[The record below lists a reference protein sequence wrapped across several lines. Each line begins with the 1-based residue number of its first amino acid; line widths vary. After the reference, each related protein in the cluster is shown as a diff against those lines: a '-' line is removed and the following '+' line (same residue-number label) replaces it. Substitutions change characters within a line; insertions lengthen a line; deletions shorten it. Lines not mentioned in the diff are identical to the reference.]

1 MGKVRQMDRIPVIL
15 NPSAHSEKGKDAA
28 AEIRAMSARV
38 ELIETGDIVEV
49 KKIARDVAQ
58 RGGPVLAAAGGDGTI
73 NAVISGLAGSET
85 ALGIF
90 PTGTMNLFARELQL
104 PRKSLQECWKV
115 IEEGVVRKVD
125 LFGVNDGIFVQVAGV
140 GLDARIIEETTWER
154 KKKFGKFGY
163 LMTALSVTGQDAPR
177 VRVFPEGHEPLE
189 GAFVLIGNGS
199 LYGPAFRLFRHA
211 ANDDGLLDV
220 LVFDSQSRVDVM
232 RYLTAFTMGRME
244 KARGVSYVQ
253 APSLRVESDSG
264 VPVEVDGEFAG
275 YTPVEFVAFKDKLN
289 VLVPG
294 A

>member
-1 MGKVRQMDRIPVIL
+1 MDKIPVIL

-28 AEIRAMSARV
+28 AEIRAMSARI

-90 PTGTMNLFARELQL
+90 PTGTMNLFARELEL
-104 PRKSLQECWKV
+104 PRKSLQACWKV
-115 IEEGVVRKVD
+115 IEEGVTRKVD
-125 LFGVNDGIFVQVAGV
+125 LFGFNDGIFVQVAGV

-163 LMTALSVTGQDAPR
+163 LMTALSVTGQEAPR

-211 ANDDGLLDV
+211 ANDDGLLEI

-253 APSLRVESDSG
+253 APSLRVQSDSE

-275 YTPVEFVAFKDKLN
+275 YTPVEFFAMEQGLN

-294 A
+294 T